1 MKLNNWS
8 IVPSPTGISAK
19 PLAQHND
26 IEVCVSIVNGKL
38 RIGVHRDG
46 QHAAM
51 RVFNMEIKPRTP
63 KKRGQY
69 RIKPSAEALRSI
81 AVWSAERALNMGNE
95 ALSWLYLFSAEMCI
109 DEGESK

>member
-26 IEVCVSIVNGKL
+26 IEVCVSITGNKL

-46 QHAAM
+46 QHAAL
-51 RVFNMEIKPRTP
+51 RVFKMDIKPRTP
-63 KKRGQY
+63 M
-69 RIKPSAEALRSI
+69 KPRPYKPRQDPKVIRKVCLVQAK
-81 AVWSAERALNMGNE
+81 WHFNKGNE
-95 ALSWLYLFSAEMCI
+95 QMMWLYLLGAEFY
-109 DEGESK
+109 EGGYA